1 MRCFVVPRVL
11 GPPRQSYNSEV
22 RDYTSLLS
30 THIHMVV
37 GVAILQMTEVF
48 VAKMSALRTESLFVI
63 TGGQVLHSPCFVWM
77 VDVDGPKAFIFL
89 YSYSYDE

>member
-1 MRCFVVPRVL
+1 MRCFVVPGIL

-22 RDYTSLLS
+22 RDHTSLLS
-30 THIHMVV
+30 TYIHMVV

-77 VDVDGPKAFIFL
+77 VDVDGPKTFILSLFL
-89 YSYSYDE
+89 